1 MDPERRTFNDLGL
14 SKGVLKSIKVMGFIE
29 PTEIQLQAIPIIMQ
43 GKDLIG
49 QARTGTGK
57 TAAFGIP
64 LVELT
69 DKKKKV
75 LQAMI
80 LCPTRELAGQI
91 CDELRRISML
101 TEGLSIAAIYG
112 GRAMG
117 QQTQEL
123 ESGAQILVGT
133 PGRVIDHMERGNID
147 MGNIRMLVLDEADE
161 MLDMGF
167 REDIE
172 KILLLTPGKRQTL
185 LFSATM
191 PKPILRLCE
200 AYMKEPEHVKA
211 VREELTVPGVTQYYL
226 DVRESSKIEVL
237 HRLINVENIRSAL
250 VFCNTK
256 KEAEK
261 VMVKLR
267 SHGHVVEVLHGDI
280 KQNMRERTV
289 DKLKDEDINILIATD
304 LAARGLDIENIEVV
318 FNYDMPQEIETYVH
332 RIGRTAR
339 AGRPGVAYSL
349 ISKNEMGKLTAIQR
363 YTKTEIHKR
372 EIPSIKDAEK
382 AREAQMADRVRM
394 GVRAGNLGKYDEW
407 VAKLVAEGMEY
418 RQIAAVLAKMLLREG
433 RN

>member
-200 AYMKEPEHVKA
+200 AYMNEPEHVKA
-211 VREELTVPGVTQYYL
+211 VREELTVPSVTQYYL

-318 FNYDMPQEIETYVH
+318 FNYDLPQEIETYVH